1 MGALLPGCQADYR
14 SSPIS
19 CAHLR
24 ARTQEDI
31 VQKQRLTVIIG
42 GCLAIASLWLS
53 PALADVYHYRDA
65 QGQLHLTNVRARI
78 PSAYRNQADRNRRPE
93 LGGPTQAVEAP
104 TRQQPALTMP
114 SRVEDETAPRPS
126 AASPQARS
134 VDARAFGLL
143 SLRMS
148 DFEVLRRL
156 GPPAAISDVGLR
168 ALAPEG
174 SSNRAIRVTES
185 TQTWYYPGTA
195 RTPATRLVFQGGTLV
210 NKFRAD
216 R

>member
-1 MGALLPGCQADYR
+1 MSVTDHR
-14 SSPIS
+14 SSLVRP
-19 CAHLR
+19 CAP
-24 ARTQEDI
+24 RTQEDI
-31 VQKQRLTVIIG
+31 VPKQRLTFIIG
-42 GCLAIASLWLS
+42 GCFAIASIWLS
-53 PALADVYHYRDA
+53 PALADLYHYRDA
-65 QGQLHLTNVRARI
+65 QGQLHLTNVKARI
-78 PSAYRNQADRNRRPE
+78 PASYRKQADRNRRPE
-93 LGGPTQAVEAP
+93 LGGPTQVMDAP
-104 TRQQPALTMP
+104 TRQQSTLAMP
-114 SRVEDETAPRPS
+114 SRTEDETAQRPS
-126 AASPQARS
+126 AVSPQARS

-148 DFEVLRRL
+148 DFAVLQRL

-195 RTPATRLVFQGGTLV
+195 RTPATRLVFQGGALV
-210 NKFRAD
+210 NKFRVA